1 MTRRRA
7 EPVGQGGTTAGG
19 AAAGADAAVD
29 GAPADGAPAFR
40 GYNPIRYTPCPDEFF
55 DQQLAT
61 MDDDEL
67 RVTLYAFRRTFG
79 FKKTGDAISISQ
91 FLHGITTRD
100 GRRLDA
106 GCGLKTP
113 RQVLAGLAKA
123 EARQTLLSAFYCRAC
138 GSQVPAEAMETE
150 ERRQRLV
157 NGELRRYTVRVVPRL
172 CPACGAR
179 LRGFEEKRYHLNVL
193 DEAAAPRRDEPPPPS
208 VATTDPPGRPHPS
221 VAATDPLYPRRS
233 PGSAGE
239 TDTRDRLQQ
248 TEKQAG
254 GQGPVGDVDRTTSG
268 AGQPAAG
275 ALAPVF
281 LPPGSRLPS
290 PQLWAAAVAQ
300 AAPALDRADRD
311 GWVRAAALLAAE
323 PPLTGA
329 APLALVLGVPT
340 EHARRRCASRA
351 GAALAD
357 ALAMLLGRPVTLR
370 PVVTSLWLAEQGRG
384 GAPSP

>member
-1 MTRRRA
+1 MTGRPR
-7 EPVGQGGTTAGG
+7 PVGRAG
-19 AAAGADAAVD
+19 AASGDEPDAGEVDAS
-29 GAPADGAPAFR
+29 AFR

-55 DQQLAT
+55 DRQMAL

-100 GRRLDA
+100 GRRLDH

-123 EARQTLLSAFYCRAC
+123 EARRTLLSAFCCRAC
-138 GSQVPAEAMETE
+138 GGQVPAEAMAEE

-193 DEAAAPRRDEPPPPS
+193 ESADDAGPASASRPAATPSVAATDPSPAPPPS
-208 VATTDPPGRPHPS
+208 VATTDPLCQPAS
-221 VAATDPLYPRRS
+221 
-233 PGSAGE
+233 GSSAHE
-239 TDTRDRLQQ
+239 TDTRSRSQH

-254 GQGPVGDVDRTTSG
+254 QKAGGDDVGETTGRGVDAVAPVT
-268 AGQPAAG
+268 
-275 ALAPVF
+275 PVF

-290 PQLWAAAVAQ
+290 PQLWAAAAAQ
-300 AAPALDRADRD
+300 AAPDLERADRD

-323 PPLTGA
+323 A
-329 APLALVLGVPT
+329 APTGGPAVTLVLGVPT
-340 EHARRRCASRA
+340 EHARRRCATRA
-351 GAALAD
+351 GAALAG
-357 ALAMLLGRPVTLR
+357 ALALLLGRPVTLR
-370 PVVTSLWLAEQGRG
+370 PVVTSRWLAERG
-384 GAPSP
+384 GGE

>member
-1 MTRRRA
+1 MARQA
-7 EPVGQGGTTAGG
+7 EPTAQAGTV
-19 AAAGADAAVD
+19 ADGVESAAV
-29 GAPADGAPAFR
+29 FR

-55 DQQLAT
+55 DQQMAT

-123 EARQTLLSAFYCRAC
+123 EARRTLLSAFYCRAC
-138 GSQVPAEAMETE
+138 GSQVPAEAMEEE

-193 DEAAAPRRDEPPPPS
+193 DEAGAAPPS
-208 VATTDPPGRPHPS
+208 ITTTDPPEPPSPS
-221 VAATDPLYPRRS
+221 VVATDPLYPRRS
-233 PGSAGE
+233 PRSAQA
-239 TDTRDRLQQ
+239 TDTRNRSQQ
-248 TEKQAG
+248 TEKLPDGVPPSGDDLGTTNEAG
-254 GQGPVGDVDRTTSG
+254 RD
-268 AGQPAAG
+268 QPAAG
-275 ALAPVF
+275 TALAPVF

-323 PPLTGA
+323 PALTSA
-329 APLALVLGVPT
+329 APLTLVLGVPT

-351 GAALAD
+351 GSALAG
-357 ALAMLLGRPVTLR
+357 ALALLLGRPVTLR
-370 PVVTSLWLAEQGRG
+370 PVVTSLWLAERGRG
-384 GAPSP
+384 GAAPAP